1 MWFWRFF
8 YSFNDDKNCYSF
20 SKLWLN
26 NKFKL
31 ANKKKKNLKQKRNKT
46 NFENKNVTTVS
57 LILLSSK
64 ESNIALSLICKML
77 IDVFLNWKY

>member
-1 MWFWRFF
+1 MWFWRYF

-31 ANKKKKNLKQKRNKT
+31 ANKKKKLFEAEKKQNE
-46 NFENKNVTTVS
+46 F
-57 LILLSSK
+57 
-64 ESNIALSLICKML
+64 
-77 IDVFLNWKY
+77 WK